1 MYHQSNAP
9 TLLPS
14 VVLLH
19 PFHMLC
25 LSGRT
30 TERVVLKVIHQVP
43 DPSTCT
49 ASVGVVDHNR
59 RNAILSCTTVI
70 SRFSASFRLWIHG
83 SYSRDSSKNN
93 APLIP
98 LRLIT
103 LTDSDSSLVTRSCI
117 VVLLVL

>member
-1 MYHQSNAP
+1 MQYFLVQ
-9 TLLPS
+9 T
-14 VVLLH
+14 
-19 PFHMLC
+19 
-25 LSGRT
+25 
-30 TERVVLKVIHQVP
+30 I
-43 DPSTCT
+43 
-49 ASVGVVDHNR
+49 
-59 RNAILSCTTVI
+59 I

-117 VVLLVL
+117 VVLLVFICTYIGRFLNLTSYNSKEFHCTKLIRLVSFDQASRRIIV